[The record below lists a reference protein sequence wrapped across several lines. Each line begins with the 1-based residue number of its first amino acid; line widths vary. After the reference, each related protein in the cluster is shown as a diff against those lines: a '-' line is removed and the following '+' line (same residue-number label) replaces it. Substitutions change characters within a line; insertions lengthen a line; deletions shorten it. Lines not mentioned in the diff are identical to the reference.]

1 MTEHLVFAQCL
12 QRVLAEA
19 ELSATEVAR
28 RLEMRSRNSIFRIL
42 KGETSPQLN
51 RRFLESM
58 REHLGEQLSPA
69 QWAALDDAL
78 EMDEFGANEYKSRQA
93 LMQLIGAS
101 SEPISPATV
110 NYLDV
115 SGAEKE
121 DSFLHY
127 LQGLFRGAL
136 KVNALLFGCCDL
148 GLFRQL
154 HEAICPVTQ
163 HVMVRIDHFIYA
175 GEDEIVSNLVG
186 IQPMVDQPCYNAYLV
201 DAQNCV
207 QERLAHYR
215 TGQMTFRVLRQDGS
229 ESNIALF
236 LLGRNEFTA
245 TVMSPQDLLMSR
257 RMLCDRERFSRLRLQ
272 WQLTDE
278 NKDFIAY
285 TRQYRE
291 IERGAAIYYIRP
303 DVLFQYIPLDVLYP
317 VVREGFARMGMPR
330 EEYEPIVAALAEIH
344 QARWTNMTHR
354 RRPTYIVLN
363 KAAMAEF
370 VRTGRQSDHLHFL
383 RNFTP
388 KERLKILEVLHQQAK
403 ENPFF
408 HLYFAQAKLPITMGE
423 VALYD
428 GRALIT
434 MSSGSGYDLRADH
447 RESYISHPFVL
458 RAYKQFYLNVV
469 VARLADTQQQSL
481 HQLEDLIARCG
492 KMIRGVVKKEAQG
505 MYGMKQTA
513 TSCKVQKKYE

>member
-1 MTEHLVFAQCL
+1 MTEHLAFAQCL
-12 QRVLAEA
+12 QQVLSET
-19 ELSATEVAR
+19 ELTATEVAR

-51 RRFLESM
+51 RRFLDSFRQHMDKE
-58 REHLGEQLSPA
+58 LTDA
-69 QWAALDDAL
+69 QWAALENAL
-78 EMDEFGANEYKSRQA
+78 EMDTVGADEYNSRQA

-110 NYLDV
+110 SCLDA
-115 SGAEKE
+115 SGAERQ

-127 LQGLFRGAL
+127 LQVLFCGAL

-154 HEAICPVTQ
+154 HEAIHPVAQ
-163 HVMVRIDHFIYA
+163 QVMVRIDHFIYA

-186 IQPMVDQPCYNAYLV
+186 IQPMVEQPCYNAYLV
-201 DAQNCV
+201 DADNCSK
-207 QERLAHYR
+207 ERLAHYR
-215 TGQMTFRVLRQDGS
+215 TGQMTFRVLHQDGS
-229 ESNIALF
+229 EITVALF
-236 LLGRNEFTA
+236 LLGKNEFTA
-245 TVMSPQDLLMSR
+245 TVMSPQDLWMSR
-257 RMLCDRERFSRLRLQ
+257 KMLCDRERFSRLRLQ
-272 WQLTDE
+272 WQLNDE
-278 NKDFIAY
+278 NSDFIAY
-285 TRQYRE
+285 TKQYCE
-291 IERGAAIYYIRP
+291 MEHGAAIYYIRP

-317 VVREGFARMGMPR
+317 VVREGFARMGMSR
-330 EEYEPIVAALAEIH
+330 AEYEPIVAALAEIH
-344 QARWTNMTHR
+344 QARLTNMMHR

-388 KERLKILEVLHQQAK
+388 KERRKILDVLVQQAR

-408 HLYFAQAKLPITMGE
+408 HLYFAQEKLPCTMGE

-447 RESYISHPFVL
+447 RESYITHPFVL
-458 RAYKQFYLNVV
+458 RAYKQFYMNTV
-469 VARLADTQQQSL
+469 VAQLADTQAESL
-481 HQLEDLIARCG
+481 HQLEELVKRCE
-492 KMIRGVVKKEAQG
+492 KMIRGGVKKRKRRERTEG
-505 MYGMKQTA
+505 EIISEITG
-513 TSCKVQKKYE
+513 

>member
-1 MTEHLVFAQCL
+1 
-12 QRVLAEA
+12 
-19 ELSATEVAR
+19 
-28 RLEMRSRNSIFRIL
+28 
-42 KGETSPQLN
+42 
-51 RRFLESM
+51 
-58 REHLGEQLSPA
+58 
-69 QWAALDDAL
+69 
-78 EMDEFGANEYKSRQA
+78 
-93 LMQLIGAS
+93 
-101 SEPISPATV
+101 
-110 NYLDV
+110 
-115 SGAEKE
+115 
-121 DSFLHY
+121 
-127 LQGLFRGAL
+127 
-136 KVNALLFGCCDL
+136 
-148 GLFRQL
+148 
-154 HEAICPVTQ
+154 
-163 HVMVRIDHFIYA
+163 
-175 GEDEIVSNLVG
+175 
-186 IQPMVDQPCYNAYLV
+186 
-201 DAQNCV
+201 
-207 QERLAHYR
+207 
-215 TGQMTFRVLRQDGS
+215 
-229 ESNIALF
+229 
-236 LLGRNEFTA
+236 
-245 TVMSPQDLLMSR
+245 MSR

-278 NKDFIAY
+278 NADFIAY
-285 TRQYRE
+285 TQQYRE

-303 DVLFQYIPLDVLYP
+303 DVLFQYIPLEVLYP
-317 VVREGFARMGMPR
+317 VVREGFARMGMSR

-383 RNFTP
+383 RDFTP

-408 HLYFAQAKLPITMGE
+408 HLYFAQEKLPITMGE

-481 HQLEDLIARCG
+481 QQLEELMARCG
-492 KMIRGVVKKEAQG
+492 KMIRGGEKKEAQG
-505 MYGMKQTA
+505 MCGIRRTA
-513 TSCKVQKKYE
+513 TSRKVQKKYE